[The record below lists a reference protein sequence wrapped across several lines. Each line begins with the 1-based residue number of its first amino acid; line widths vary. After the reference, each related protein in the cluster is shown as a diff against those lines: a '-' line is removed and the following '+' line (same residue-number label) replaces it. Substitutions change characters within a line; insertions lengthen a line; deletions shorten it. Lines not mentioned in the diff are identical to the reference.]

1 MTTTATHPPTSFFF
15 FSTTNPNNPHAI
27 ARAAARRTIYN
38 TWVAAM
44 PSLQADINTTALSL
58 VAAWSLPEGHI
69 KSGLRAIHRL
79 ESLPKVK
86 AIQDTSCLLDIES
99 LIAIDQPMSALTG
112 LTAETLDFIDTIL
125 ADFFTPTKANQ
136 AFPTR
141 SQIRRKVRDIC
152 KTLDDSIAYR
162 DTRPKDTYRFSSNGT
177 SAWLELQVG
186 EDTGIKLDAF
196 IHTTAAKEGITVAE
210 AVIKLLSGEIQ
221 PPATVVLHTY
231 QACDIENAPTFIE
244 GFGWRQEA
252 MPHDKTRDLTGEVA
266 EADGYQPGLIMRKH
280 VEGRDGTCRVGGCNK
295 PAFLTQLDHR
305 HNWAEGGPTHP
316 KNLAC
321 LCQGHHN
328 MKTDGTLKYLLDP
341 YSGDVIWLFAD
352 GTWTINEAEG
362 PLAPKQKRW
371 AHTVAQHITA
381 TRKRVREEAQQLK
394 QKLDDYHAQQQ
405 AKAKAETKAETQ
417 TNTNTG
423 DEDIPF

>member
-1 MTTTATHPPTSFFF
+1 MTTTDTHPSTSFFF

-27 ARAAARRTIYN
+27 ARAAARRAIYN

-69 KSGLRAIHRL
+69 KAGLRAIHRL

-86 AIQDTSCLLDIES
+86 AIQDTHCLLDIES

-112 LTAETLDFIDTIL
+112 LTAETLDFIDAIL

-162 DTRPKDTYRFSSNGT
+162 DTRPKDAYRFSSNGT

-196 IHTTAAKEGITVAE
+196 IHTIAAKEGITVAE

-221 PPATVVLHTY
+221 P
-231 QACDIENAPTFIE
+231 
-244 GFGWRQEA
+244 G
-252 MPHDKTRDLTGEVA
+252 LT
-266 EADGYQPGLIMRKH
+266 PGK
-280 VEGRDGTCRVGGCNK
+280 
-295 PAFLTQLDHR
+295 
-305 HNWAEGGPTHP
+305 
-316 KNLAC
+316 
-321 LCQGHHN
+321 
-328 MKTDGTLKYLLDP
+328 
-341 YSGDVIWLFAD
+341 
-352 GTWTINEAEG
+352 
-362 PLAPKQKRW
+362 
-371 AHTVAQHITA
+371 
-381 TRKRVREEAQQLK
+381 
-394 QKLDDYHAQQQ
+394 
-405 AKAKAETKAETQ
+405 
-417 TNTNTG
+417 
-423 DEDIPF
+423 

>member
-1 MTTTATHPPTSFFF
+1 MTTATHPSTSSSFF
-15 FSTTNPNNPHAI
+15 FSTTNPNNPHAM
-27 ARAAARRTIYN
+27 ARAAARRAIYN

-69 KSGLRAIHRL
+69 KAGLRAIHRL
-79 ESLPKVK
+79 DSLPKVK
-86 AIQDTSCLLDIES
+86 HLQDTHCLLDIES
-99 LIAIDQPMSALTG
+99 LIAIDQPMSALAG

-162 DTRPKDTYRFSSNGT
+162 DTRPKDAYRFSSNGT
-177 SAWLELQVG
+177 SAWLELQVT

-196 IHTTAAKEGITVAE
+196 IHHTAAKHDLTIPD
-210 AVIKLLSGEIQ
+210 AVKKLLSGEIE

-231 QACDIENAPTFIE
+231 QACDIDDAPTFIE
-244 GFGWRQEA
+244 GFGWRQTP

-280 VEGRDGTCRVGGCNK
+280 VEGRDGTCRVGGCEE

-352 GTWTINEAEG
+352 GTWTINEADG

-371 AHTVAQHITA
+371 AQTVAQHITA
-381 TRKRVREEAQQLK
+381 TRKRVREEAQHLK
-394 QKLDDYHAQQQ
+394 QELDDYAQQQ
-405 AKAKAETKAETQ
+405 AKAKAEAETQ
-417 TNTNTG
+417 ANTDTDSG
-423 DEDIPF
+423 EDIPF